1 MDISLRWLNQYLTP
15 GDVTAPQVDHIMT
28 QAGMPIEEHK
38 PGLEG
43 DTILDVEVTSNR
55 GDCLGHVGIARE
67 IAAAR
72 YADKP
77 RTLTLPEIEQSPL
90 GPPIA
95 GELTLENRV
104 PDRCPLFTARLI
116 RDVKVG
122 PSPDWLRK
130 AIESFGQRSINNVVD
145 VTNYITLEL
154 GNPCH
159 VFDYDK
165 LEGGTLIVR
174 EATPGEKVKT
184 LYAGEHELRSSD
196 LVVADA
202 KGPQS
207 LAGVI
212 GGHDSQVDENT
223 TRVVFEMATWDTV
236 SVRNTGRR
244 LQIRTDAAF
253 RFERG
258 IDPRTIDYASQR
270 AAALICQVSSG
281 QLAEGVLSE
290 GAPLPQDSAIALR
303 PDRCDL
309 MLGVHTEPSEMA
321 ELLNALSFKTTIEAD
336 GSLSCII
343 PPHRS
348 HDVTREIDLIE
359 EVARAR
365 SLAVIPVQETLPVR
379 TREPQTSERAM
390 STIARALTGLG
401 FYETITFSFTAPKK
415 GDIFKSEGTDLLAVD
430 DDRRKAEPTLRPSVL
445 LGLLATRHANQSA
458 RASTPGGIRLYE
470 AAESF
475 AQKAGTRETIEHR
488 SLALL
493 CDVPFEGKK
502 PKHDDLQ
509 HALRVMRGSI
519 DTIAKSVFGPTVRT
533 IVEPAKPAHGGY
545 NSVAHGKLSV
555 EYDATTTP
563 IGCYG
568 LISDAALS
576 AHELDHPLVGAE
588 LMLEPLINAYP
599 PRSHAE
605 LLPQFPGIDRDL
617 SLIVPES
624 TQWAQIETIASDL
637 KLDKCVGWELVGIFR
652 GKQLGDDK
660 KSVTLRL
667 HFRDDE
673 RTMRHEEVDP
683 QVDLLADQAKSK
695 LGAEIR
701 TAS

>member
-15 GDVTAPQVDHIMT
+15 GDVTAEQVDHIMT

-55 GDCLGHVGIARE
+55 GDCLGHIGIARE
-67 IAAAR
+67 IAAAQ

-77 RTLTLPEIEQSPL
+77 RVLTMPVIDQPAL
-90 GPPIA
+90 GAPI
-95 GELTLENRV
+95 GDELKLDNRV

-116 RDVKVG
+116 RGVKVG
-122 PSPDWLRK
+122 PSPDWLRE
-130 AIESFGQRSINNVVD
+130 ALENMGQRSINNVVD

-165 LEGGTLIVR
+165 LAGHTLIVR

-184 LYAGEHELRSSD
+184 LYAGEHKLRSSD

-202 KGPQS
+202 ERPQS
-207 LAGVI
+207 LAGII
-212 GGHDSQVDENT
+212 GGHDSQVDMNT
-223 TRVVFEMATWDTV
+223 TTVVFEMATWDTV

-258 IDPRTIDYASQR
+258 IDPRTIDFAAQR
-270 AAALICQVSSG
+270 AAALICQVSGG
-281 QLAEGVLSE
+281 QLAEGVLSQ
-290 GAPLPQDSAIALR
+290 GAPLPKDKAITLR
-303 PDRCDL
+303 PDRCDRV
-309 MLGVHTEPSEMA
+309 LGIHTEPTQMA
-321 ELLNALSFKTTIEAD
+321 DLLNALSFKTTIEDD
-336 GSLSCII
+336 GHLRCVI

-390 STIARALTGLG
+390 STIARTLTGLG
-401 FYETITFSFTAPKK
+401 FYETITFSFTAPGK
-415 GDIFKSEGTDLLAVD
+415 GELFKRNGTDLVSVD

-458 RASTPGGIRLYE
+458 RVSTPGGVRLYE
-470 AAESF
+470 VAQSF
-475 AQKAGTRETIEHR
+475 AQKAGTRETDEYR
-488 SLALL
+488 ALAMLI
-493 CDVPFEGKK
+493 DVPFEGKK

-509 HALRVMRGSI
+509 AALRVMRGSI
-519 DTIAKSVFGPTVRT
+519 DTIAQSVFGPNART
-533 IVEPAKPAHGGY
+533 IIEPGAPEHQG
-545 NSVAHGKLSV
+545 
-555 EYDATTTP
+555 YDANAYAKISIECAGTTIL
-563 IGCYG
+563 IGGYG
-568 LISDAALS
+568 LISDAARKM
-576 AHELDHPLVGAE
+576 HDLDHPVVGAE
-588 LMLEPLINAYP
+588 LRIQALIDAYP
-599 PRSHAE
+599 PRSDAQ

-617 SLIVPES
+617 SLIVPEETPWS
-624 TQWAQIETIASDL
+624 KIENLVSGL
-637 KLDKCVGWELVGIFR
+637 KLDRCVGWQMVDIFR

-673 RTMRHEEVDP
+673 RTLRHEEVDP
-683 QVDLLADQAKSK
+683 QVDLCAQHAKSS

-701 TAS
+701 TGS